1 MGRKD
6 PEMERFAEV
15 LSLCEALHCLP
26 KDGGLFDQDGYL
38 VMGMQSVLVA
48 RYEEQKREQEKNAS
62 RHA

>member
-6 PEMERFAEV
+6 PEMQRFAEV
-15 LSLCEALHCLP
+15 LALCEALHCLP
-26 KDGGLFDQDGYL
+26 REGGLFDQDPYWVL
-38 VMGMQSVLVA
+38 GMEAVLIA